1 MKYKE
6 YKKQLESIKY
16 SKNQIKYKKI
26 TTANGNAF
34 DQYDNDCDFE
44 RNLQMEN
51 NLKRRYYKQ
60 EDAKDSFSS
69 CYAKKTNRQNSAF
82 HSAVVQLLPQYNEYL
97 ANHGADRF
105 GKLVYNEDTF
115 TSDDGNDISDYEV
128 IGGGG
133 TDFEVNWTYSQI
145 SRRRRTFWSI

>member
-26 TTANGNAF
+26 TTANGNVF

-60 EDAKDSFSS
+60 EDAKDSCPVGAISERNSS
-69 CYAKKTNRQNSAF
+69 LSGE
-82 HSAVVQLLPQYNEYL
+82 HLE
-97 ANHGADRF
+97 
-105 GKLVYNEDTF
+105 
-115 TSDDGNDISDYEV
+115 
-128 IGGGG
+128 
-133 TDFEVNWTYSQI
+133 
-145 SRRRRTFWSI
+145 